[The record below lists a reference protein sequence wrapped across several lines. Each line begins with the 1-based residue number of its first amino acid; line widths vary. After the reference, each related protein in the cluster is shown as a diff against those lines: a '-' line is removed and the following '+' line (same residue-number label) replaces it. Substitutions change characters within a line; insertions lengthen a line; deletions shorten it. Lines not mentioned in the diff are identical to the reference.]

1 VFSGAE
7 YESFVLDRRRV
18 LANRVRA
25 ADHTVVVIMGATD
38 YVSDGTQHAAKC
50 NDPGHLPAEICDAPQ
65 GMDRFRLTRFA
76 RIPQD

>member
-1 VFSGAE
+1 MSHSFSIDDVFSPTALGRPTA
-7 YESFVLDRRRV
+7 
-18 LANRVRA
+18 
-25 ADHTVVVIMGATD
+25 TVVVIMGATD

-76 RIPQD
+76 RIPKD